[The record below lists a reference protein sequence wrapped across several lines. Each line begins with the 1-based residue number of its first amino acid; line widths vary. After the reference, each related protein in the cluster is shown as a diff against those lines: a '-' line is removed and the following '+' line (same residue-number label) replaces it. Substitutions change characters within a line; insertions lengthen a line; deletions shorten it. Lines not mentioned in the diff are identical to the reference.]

1 MQVVGLTGGIGSG
14 KSTAAAAMAERGVPV
29 IDVDELARACVRPGS
44 PVLAAIVER
53 FGSAVLAADG
63 SLDRAALAGLV
74 FDDPAARADLEGLTH
89 PCVRAAL
96 ASELSR
102 LRTSAE
108 PPPTVVVDHPLL
120 VESGASADVDL
131 VVVVEAP
138 LPLRLERLARDRGM
152 SEAHARARMAAQAD
166 DAARRT
172 VADVVLVNDGDR
184 AALEAQVAELVGR
197 LRAQGGVGR

>member
-74 FDDPAARADLEGLTH
+74 FDDPAARADLEALTH